1 MKYKFSECC
10 KKIMNGNKVILAN
23 RQTGQWIRISK
34 EVYDILDLGINN
46 NLSIDELELNLYDDE
61 DKRYIR
67 ELYKKL
73 CYIGII
79 EDENNK
85 QVLKNK
91 IALFEITHRCNLRC
105 IHCCADADGVIS
117 DKKDLTTEES
127 ERVLDKLIEWNPE
140 RIMLSGG
147 EPMLRKDFTELLIY
161 LKKHYKGEIMVSTNG
176 TLINDKNVNILAK
189 CAYQID
195 ISLDGIDE
203 KTCSLVRGPG
213 VFDKVMNSVK
223 LLRNIDFKNISL
235 SMVFGD
241 KNDYLKDEFIELNEL
256 LGTRP
261 ILRQFEQIGRG
272 IGSKNVFSNKKTT
285 ESYLTDSFL
294 NGKFYKIFNCRSCT
308 AGKREFFVTYNG
320 DVYPCQSFKDIDYRI
335 CNITD
340 INKLSDIQNY
350 KDKYKKVYE
359 KLDEFIPERFFN
371 CKNCKVNLFCW
382 PCLAEFKHFKNNR
395 EAFEDT
401 CRKIKPILYKEI
413 WGEIL

>member
-140 RIMLSGG
+140 IIMLSGG

-161 LKKHYKGEIMVSTNG
+161 LKKHYKGKIVISTNA

-213 VFDKVMNSVK
+213 VFGKVINSVK
-223 LLRNIDFKNISL
+223 LLNHAGFEKITL
-235 SMVFGD
+235 SMVVAD
-241 KNDYLKDEFIELNEL
+241 KNEQLESSFNKLNKK
-256 LGTRP
+256 LGTKP
-261 ILRQFEQIGRG
+261 IIRMFAPIGRG
-272 IGSKNVFSNKKTT
+272 MNNKSYFSNLGENK
-285 ESYLTDSFL
+285 SYLPKSYIKDIL
-294 NGKFYKIFNCRSCT
+294 NGTINSCSCK
-308 AGKREFFVTYNG
+308 GGRQELFISYNG
-320 DVYPCQSFKDIDYRI
+320 NVYPCPSLM
-335 CNITD
+335 N
-340 INKLSDIQNY
+340 QNY
-350 KDKYKKVYE
+350 LLGNVLSIKSISDLSVFKKKNYDLFDILNSE
-359 KLDEFIPERFFN
+359 IYRE

-382 PCLAEFKHFKNNR
+382 TCPGTMERLKYNELAIRDKCK
-395 EAFEDT
+395 
-401 CRKIKPILYKEI
+401 KIRPILYKEV
-413 WGEIL
+413 WGMNYK